1 MRILVHICCGPC
13 GITVLQ
19 RLRAQGHELTGLV
32 FNPNIQPL
40 AEYMRRREGAALVA
54 ARLDIPLILADSLPE
69 AEQYWRDPWLP
80 ESGES
85 EPSFAPP
92 PAFQAASKPTAPE
105 VPPNARV
112 KEGSGTQALC
122 ATPLR
127 GAGQSPASTKL
138 ASSALSLQPAGL
150 PPAADPVPWLRAVA
164 GRERER
170 CLFCWRIRL
179 QKAAELAAAGGF
191 GGFTSSL
198 LYSRYQKH
206 ETIRDLGF
214 DIAESGGP
222 AFVYEDFRSS
232 WQEGIA
238 QSKAWGVY
246 RQQYCGC
253 LFSEYDRYRRDFERL
268 RGAGG

>member
-1 MRILVHICCGPC
+1 MRILVHLCCGPC

-19 RLRAQGHELTGLV
+19 RLREQGHELAGLF

-54 ARLDIPLILADSLPE
+54 ARMDIPLIFGDSLPE
-69 AEQYWRDPWLP
+69 AEQRWRDPWLP
-80 ESGES
+80 ESVER
-85 EPSFAPP
+85 ERPDAPP
-92 PAFQAASKPTAPE
+92 PAVQVADEPTVVE
-105 VPPNARV
+105 IPPNARV
-112 KEGSGTQALC
+112 KGV

-138 ASSALSLQPAGL
+138 ASSALSSPLAL
-150 PPAADPVPWLRAVA
+150 PPAVDPVPWLRAVS

-170 CLFCWRIRL
+170 CLFCWRVRL
-179 QKAAELAAAGGF
+179 RKTAELAAAGGF

-214 DIAESGGP
+214 GIAASDGP
-222 AFVYEDFRSS
+222 AFVYEDFRTS
-232 WQEGIA
+232 WQEGISL
-238 QSKAWGVY
+238 SKDWGIY

-253 LFSEYDRYRRDFERL
+253 LFSEYDRYGRDFARL